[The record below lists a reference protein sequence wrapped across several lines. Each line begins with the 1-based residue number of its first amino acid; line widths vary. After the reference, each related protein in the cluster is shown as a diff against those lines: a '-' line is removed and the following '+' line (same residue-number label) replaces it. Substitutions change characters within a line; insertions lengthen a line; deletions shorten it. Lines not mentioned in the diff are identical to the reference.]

1 MYFNWTL
8 IFRRVLL
15 AAVAT
20 LALPLQ
26 AQMLLAPSR
35 TVPSIS
41 PEVSRAAE
49 LLELRQFEQAEKA
62 IVQGLKAKP
71 RDAQWRFLEA
81 VLWTQT
87 RPTDAAI
94 SAFESLVEEF
104 PELSEPHNNLAVLYL
119 RQGQPQKARQSL
131 ERAIRNR
138 PDYGLAYENLG
149 DLYVQLA
156 FEAYDRGSRVSNASP
171 FLRPK
176 RDFLMGLPAA
186 GPVVPGVPG
195 GPGVSRPQA
204 SGLPSIPSE
213 LTEGMIPVSNVLRT
227 ARKGRFSMVELTT
240 NMGKI
245 TIQLDAEKAPKTVEN
260 FLSYVKSGH
269 FDGTIFHRVIDGF
282 MIQGG
287 GFDEKMSQK
296 PTQEPIE
303 NEASNG
309 LKNDPY
315 TVAMARTSDPH
326 SATAQFFINVADNA
340 FLNFKAPTGS
350 GWGYTVFGSVVE
362 GKEVVDKIAKV
373 KTANKG
379 FHADVPVDPIVIQKA
394 EAK

>member
-1 MYFNWTL
+1 MHFNWTL
-8 IFRRVLL
+8 IFSRLVSPVFCALL
-15 AAVAT
+15 AMPAFS
-20 LALPLQ
+20 Q
-26 AQMLLAPSR
+26 SMLSPSR
-35 TVPSIS
+35 TVPSVS
-41 PEVSRAAE
+41 PEISRAAD
-49 LLELRQFEQAEKA
+49 LLELRQFSEAEKA
-62 IVQGLKAKP
+62 IAQGLMAKP

-81 VLWTQT
+81 VLFGQT
-87 RPTDAAI
+87 RGVDEAI
-94 SAFESLVEEF
+94 SAFEALVDEF

-119 RQGQPQKARQSL
+119 RQGQPQKARQAL

-138 PDYGLAYENLG
+138 PDYALAYENLG

-156 FEAYDRGSRVSNASP
+156 FEAYDRGSRIPAASA
-171 FLRPK
+171 FLKPK
-176 RDFLMGLPAA
+176 RDHLLSLPSASLVSGTPSVGGSSPWAA
-186 GPVVPGVPG
+186 G
-195 GPGVSRPQA
+195 
-204 SGLPSIPSE
+204 L
-213 LTEGMIPVSNVLRT
+213 IPVSNVQRV
-227 ARKGRFSMVELTT
+227 ARKERFYMVELTT

-245 TIQLDAEKAPKTVEN
+245 TLKLDAEKAPKTVEN

-296 PTQEPIE
+296 PTLDPVE

-309 LKNDPY
+309 LKNKAY

-340 FLNFKAPTGS
+340 FLDFKAPTGS
-350 GWGYTVFGSVVE
+350 GWGYTVFGEVVE
-362 GKEVVDKIAKV
+362 GKEVVDKIKKA

-379 FHADVPVDPIVIQKA
+379 FHADVPVDPVVIQKA
-394 EAK
+394 QAKQ